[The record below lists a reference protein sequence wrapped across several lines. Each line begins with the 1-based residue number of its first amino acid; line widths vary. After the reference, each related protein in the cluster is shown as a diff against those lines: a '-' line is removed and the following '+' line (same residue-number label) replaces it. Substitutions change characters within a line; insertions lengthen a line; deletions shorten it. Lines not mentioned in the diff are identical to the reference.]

1 MIEEGKA
8 SLTYA
13 PASGDGSASG
23 LRGHTLWETTHHC
36 AVEVLNGRV
45 DPLRGSRPGQIER
58 GKGPGEERGRGVR
71 WQWELLRA
79 QFFAAEPAAA
89 GGWAPLRRS
98 KVRLWAGSKQMFPVP
113 SKITER
119 EVLTFLLV
127 RPALLVSSSKLS
139 STCLPPYTSS
149 VPCKRIRW
157 KMSQCIS

>member
-8 SLTYA
+8 SLTCA

-113 SKITER
+113 RCQSSDRSKRKLAGRSAGEA
-119 EVLTFLLV
+119 LTFWQSSFHPEVFVPLNGSLLILV
-127 RPALLVSSSKLS
+127 RSCP
-139 STCLPPYTSS
+139 
-149 VPCKRIRW
+149 
-157 KMSQCIS
+157 